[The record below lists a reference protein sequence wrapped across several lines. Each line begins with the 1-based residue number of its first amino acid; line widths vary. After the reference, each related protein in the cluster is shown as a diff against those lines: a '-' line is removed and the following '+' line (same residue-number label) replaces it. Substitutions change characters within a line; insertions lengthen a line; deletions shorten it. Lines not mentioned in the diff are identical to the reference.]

1 MASLTQVSI
10 TTRKV
15 IRYGVYFAIF
25 LVIARVVLGVGI
37 KIYRTFFPAPPP
49 PPTVSFGKLPK
60 LPFPQKDKVNLTFT
74 LETPEGGYPKLAPQ
88 AKVYFMPK
96 PSSGLLSLDITREK
110 VRNLGF
116 DTKEEAVSQTVYRFR
131 YKEVP
136 ATLTFDIVTG
146 GFSISY
152 DLAADPSILNKRPPA
167 GEVAASNVR
176 SYLSSANLLPSDL
189 TGPTTYEF
197 LKPQEGKLVPALSLS
212 DSNIAKVNFFR
223 KSFDSL
229 PSLTPD
235 PTQANVWFLVS
246 GEAQRGKQVV
256 AAEYHYFSVDEG
268 KTGTYPLKT
277 SQAAW
282 EELTKG
288 GVYIAS
294 LGTNKEGDSI
304 KIRRI
309 YLAYYDAG
317 TPTDFFQ
324 PIIVFEGDHDFVA
337 YAPAVT
343 SEFYG
348 E

>member
-15 IRYGVYFAIF
+15 IRYGFYFAIF
-25 LVIARVVLGVGI
+25 LIVARVVLGIGL
-37 KIYRTFFPAPPP
+37 KIYRTIFPAPPP
-49 PPTVSFGKLPK
+49 PPTLSFGKLPK
-60 LPFPQKDKVNLTFT
+60 LPFPEKSKVNLTFT
-74 LETPEGGYPKLAPQ
+74 LETPEVGYPKLAPQ

-96 PSSGLLSLDITREK
+96 PSSGLLSLDVAK
-110 VRNLGF
+110 QNARNLGF

-131 YKEVP
+131 HKEVP
-136 ATLTFDIVTG
+136 ATLEIDIVTG

-152 DLAADPSILNKRPPA
+152 DLASDPSILNKRPPA

-176 SYLSSANLLPSDL
+176 SYLSSANLFPADL

-197 LKPQEGKLVPALSLS
+197 LKPQEGKLAPALSLS
-212 DSNIAKVNFFR
+212 DSNIVKVNFFR
-223 KSFDSL
+223 KSFNNL
-229 PSLTPD
+229 PSLTPN
-235 PTQANVWFLVS
+235 PTEANVWFLVS

-256 AAEYHYFSVDEG
+256 AGQYHYFSVDES

-288 GVYIAS
+288 DAYLAS

-309 YLAYYDAG
+309 YLAYFDAG
-317 TPTDFFQ
+317 ATTDFFQ
-324 PIIVFEGDHDFVA
+324 PIIVFEGDHDFIAYVA
-337 YAPAVT
+337 AVT
-343 SEFYG
+343 SQYYG

>member
-15 IRYGVYFAIF
+15 IRYGIYFAIF
-25 LVIARVVLGVGI
+25 LIVARVVLGIGL
-37 KIYRTFFPAPPP
+37 KIYRTIFPAPPP
-49 PPTVSFGKLPK
+49 PPTLSFGKLPK
-60 LPFPQKDKVNLTFT
+60 LPFPEAAKVNLTFT

-96 PSSGLLSLDITREK
+96 PSSGLLSLDIAK
-110 VRNLGF
+110 DKARNLGF
-116 DTKEEAVSQTVYRFR
+116 DTKEEAVSQTVYRFHH
-131 YKEVP
+131 KEVP

-152 DLAADPSILNKRPPA
+152 DLASDPSILNKRPPS

-176 SYLSSANLLPSDL
+176 SYLSSASLLPQDL

-197 LKPQEGKLVPALSLS
+197 LKPQEGKLTPALSLS
-212 DSNIAKVNFFR
+212 DSNIVKVNFFR
-223 KSFDSL
+223 KSYDNL

-246 GEAQRGKQVV
+246 GETQRGKQVV
-256 AAEYHYFSVDEG
+256 AGQFHYFSVDEG
-268 KTGTYPLKT
+268 KSGTYPLKT

-282 EELTKG
+282 EELTKAN
-288 GVYIAS
+288 VYIAS
-294 LGTNKEGDSI
+294 MGSNKDGDSV

-309 YLAYYDAG
+309 YIAYYDAG
-317 TPTDFFQ
+317 SPADFFQ
-324 PIIVFEGDHDFVA
+324 PIIVFEGDHDFIA
-337 YAPAVT
+337 YVSAVT
-343 SEFYG
+343 PDYYG